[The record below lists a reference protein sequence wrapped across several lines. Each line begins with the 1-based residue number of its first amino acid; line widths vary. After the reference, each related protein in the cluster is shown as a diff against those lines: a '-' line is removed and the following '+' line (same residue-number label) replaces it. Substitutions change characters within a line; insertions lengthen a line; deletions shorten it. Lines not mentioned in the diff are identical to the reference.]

1 LLNVVVVWCYWT
13 FFINVAVKLWITFHL
28 CWPTSM
34 ASFVLVSVDFRQTRR
49 SVSAS
54 SGNVSIC
61 QHHCWWQCQMW
72 IYIKE
77 WHGSGIGGITA
88 VSMVLQEWVL
98 ILWYYHIIGFKV
110 HGNPVGMGTRLA
122 VLPQLWGWV
131 YVNCEPM
138 HELGSVQLQVSV
150 DQTFIWTFICILH
163 HNFSQCTV
171 TANVWSL
178 C

>member
-1 LLNVVVVWCYWT
+1 VVWCYWT